1 MGRVTRLARIENL
14 KSKKAIRGKMFIQ
27 RKNYLKNLERIRIGE
42 GRDLNNGLR
51 LDRNEKV
58 DVWPR
63 QMLADIFLNKPD
75 WFLSVYP
82 ESTRLY
88 EKLAHFH
95 GVDVSEIMLTSG
107 IDGGLKTIYEI
118 MTEPGDVVGVAAPTY
133 VMYKIYAQMFQVQ
146 FKEILYTKERTFD
159 MEKFDEFLEQKPTV
173 FFLPNP
179 NQPIES
185 SYTLV
190 ELEEFARKT
199 YAKNCLFVIDEAY
212 HLFGSVSAVE
222 LIRKY
227 ENIVIARTFS
237 KGFGVPS
244 IRLGYL
250 ISNAENM
257 NILAKTR
264 FAHESNSLSNAVAE
278 HLLDNYSV
286 VEQYNTEVIKS
297 REGLKATLADLGIP
311 AYAKTGN
318 YILLDLGNPTRAREY
333 AAALRNQKIY
343 IKGPWT
349 VPWDRYV
356 TITIGP
362 ITVME
367 RFITATRQF
376 CIKGGKK

>member
-1 MGRVTRLARIENL
+1 
-14 KSKKAIRGKMFIQ
+14 MFIQ
-27 RKNYLKNLERIRIGE
+27 RKNYLKQIERIRIGE

-63 QMLADIFLNKPD
+63 QILADIFLTKPD

-88 EKLAHFH
+88 EKLARFH

-118 MTEPGDVVGVAAPTY
+118 MTEPGDLVGIAAPTY

-146 FKEILYTKERTFD
+146 FKEIHYTKDRTFD
-159 MEKFDEFLEQKPTV
+159 MEQFNEFLEQKPTI

-185 SYTLV
+185 SYNLS

-199 YAKNCLFVIDEAY
+199 LAKNCLFVIDEAY
-212 HLFGSVSAVE
+212 HLFGSVSAME

-250 ISNAENM
+250 ISNVENM
-257 NILAKTR
+257 SILAKTR

-278 HLLDNYSV
+278 YLLDNYST

-297 REGLKATLADLGIP
+297 REEIKRSLADMGIP
-311 AYAKTGN
+311 AYGKTGN
-318 YILLDLGNPTRAREY
+318 YLLLDLGNPARAKEY
-333 AAALRNQKIY
+333 ATALCDQKIY
-343 IKGPWT
+343 IKGPWAA
-349 VPWDRYV
+349 PWDQYS
-356 TITIGP
+356 TITVGP
-362 ITVME
+362 IKMME
-367 RFITATRQF
+367 RFLSATYQF
-376 CIKGGKK
+376 CINRGMV

>member
-1 MGRVTRLARIENL
+1 
-14 KSKKAIRGKMFIQ
+14 MFIQ
-27 RKNYLKNLERIRIGE
+27 RKNYLKQLERIRIGE
-42 GRDLNNGLR
+42 GRDLDNGLR

-88 EKLAHFH
+88 DKLARFH
-95 GVDVSEIMLTSG
+95 GVETSEIMLTSG

-118 MTEPGDVVGVAAPTY
+118 MTEPGDLVGVAAPTY
-133 VMYKIYAQMFQVQ
+133 VMYKVYAQMFQVQ

-185 SYTLV
+185 SFTLP
-190 ELEEFARKT
+190 ELEEFARMT
-199 YAKNCLFVIDEAY
+199 LAKNCLFVIDEAY

-227 ENIVIARTFS
+227 ENIVVARTFS

-250 ISNAENM
+250 ISNKENM
-257 NILAKTR
+257 SILAKTR

-278 HLLDNYSV
+278 HLLDNYSM

-297 REGLKATLADLGIP
+297 REELKITLADLGIP

-318 YILLDLGNPTRAREY
+318 YMLLDLENPVRAGEY
-333 AAALRNQKIY
+333 ARALRNQKIY
-343 IKGPWT
+343 IKGPWAA
-349 VPWDRYV
+349 PWDRYV

-362 ITVME
+362 LKVME
-367 RFITATRQF
+367 RFIIATRQF
-376 CIKGGKK
+376 CTQGSTK

>member
-1 MGRVTRLARIENL
+1 
-14 KSKKAIRGKMFIQ
+14 MFIQ
-27 RKNYLKNLERIRIGE
+27 RKNYLKQIERIRIGE

-63 QMLADIFLNKPD
+63 QILADIFLTKPD

-88 EKLAHFH
+88 EKLARFH

-118 MTEPGDVVGVAAPTY
+118 MTEPGDLVGIAAPTY

-146 FKEILYTKERTFD
+146 FKEIHYTKDRTFD
-159 MEKFDEFLEQKPTV
+159 MEQFNEFLEQKPTI

-185 SYTLV
+185 SYNLS

-199 YAKNCLFVIDEAY
+199 LAKNCLFVIDEAY
-212 HLFGSVSAVE
+212 HLFGSVSAME

-250 ISNAENM
+250 ISNVENM
-257 NILAKTR
+257 SILAKTR

-278 HLLDNYSV
+278 YLLDNYST

-297 REGLKATLADLGIP
+297 REEIKRSLADMGIP
-311 AYAKTGN
+311 AYGKTGN
-318 YILLDLGNPTRAREY
+318 YLLLDLGNPARAKEY
-333 AAALRNQKIY
+333 ATALCDQKIY
-343 IKGPWT
+343 IKGPWAA
-349 VPWDRYV
+349 PWDQYS

-362 ITVME
+362 IKMME
-367 RFITATRQF
+367 RFLSATYQF
-376 CIKGGKK
+376 CIKRGMV